1 MYGFDG
7 KRLYVSHR
15 FSCPNCNFLKTH
27 STWII
32 AVLGP
37 VTGRIESRRLW
48 SSLLKPSHQ
57 ISTSTSVYD
66 SMNTECI
73 VLGQYHV
80 CLARYN
86 ASSKI
91 IEAFSSNHLSIPA
104 LAIWKSENLHLCE
117 LNLIRILCLI
127 ILPPETTASTAAAP
141 KILYRY
147 FLVCVHMVSKFAN
160 QFSHYKKEF
169 LIE

>member
-15 FSCPNCNFLKTH
+15 FSCPKLQFFAD

-91 IEAFSSNHLSIPA
+91 IEASSSNHQI
-104 LAIWKSENLHLCE
+104 IKSSFNTGSSYMKV
-117 LNLIRILCLI
+117 RQS
-127 ILPPETTASTAAAP
+127 ASLWTRPDQHPNAWSYCP
-141 KILYRY
+141 LRLLLLLLLLKY
-147 FLVCVHMVSKFAN
+147 FIDIF
-160 QFSHYKKEF
+160 
-169 LIE
+169 